1 MSKKDTKIDAYSKAL
16 LDKKTEY
23 NDELKK
29 PKEET
34 VTSDA
39 ERKQAEKTL
48 SSALD
53 MLRRERGQKT
63 IAEEE
68 RFYEEH
74 KNDLKDMEED
84 FTTSSLEKEQSNEAL
99 NLVHAMLQDMSN
111 DEEDEGAELEL
122 ATEDKK
128 EKPKKPKKEKKVK
141 EKVEKKP
148 KPKKT
153 KKPMKTVTK
162 IVLGVIFAGVVA
174 LGGYSYKVL
183 VYNPQNIVSESQQKI
198 YDKLVSYADEYG
210 DNMMSDAEK
219 LELLDL
225 DVDYK
230 KLLDKQK
237 VSINAYFKEQTGKT
251 YKELLKKMKHL
262 QETKEEVKLPGY
274 QQIMDLLNNWDTKS
288 DSEKMA
294 AADMQSTYSSL
305 SKELKDEV
313 NTLSNSKTGKDFM
326 DLCKEQ
332 EELKTAAEEKAK
344 EEEEKQKDENQGKIQ
359 EYQTSLTNAQNE
371 YSVYSQYAKSLEDD
385 LAYAQQIG
393 EDTTDIQSQI
403 ATNNQMLASLQQQ
416 ITYYQQMISALQS

>member
-34 VTSDA
+34 VMSDA

-111 DEEDEGAELEL
+111 DEEDDDEELEL

-288 DSEKMA
+288 DSEKMT

-305 SKELKDEV
+305 SK
-313 NTLSNSKTGKDFM
+313 N
-326 DLCKEQ
+326 
-332 EELKTAAEEKAK
+332 
-344 EEEEKQKDENQGKIQ
+344 
-359 EYQTSLTNAQNE
+359 
-371 YSVYSQYAKSLEDD
+371 
-385 LAYAQQIG
+385 
-393 EDTTDIQSQI
+393 
-403 ATNNQMLASLQQQ
+403 
-416 ITYYQQMISALQS
+416 